1 MKTSIAVLTM
11 AGLMVASFPV
21 HAQVQSGRLKT
32 VDLNK
37 VFNEYYKTPVASQ
50 KLKDTAEQYNK
61 EHEDMLAQYRKQVD
75 ELNKLR
81 EEQDKTEYTAEVR
94 DQKKKAFQE
103 KLAETQKTQHDIE
116 EFRNSHKQILDQQT
130 QRMRQGILKE
140 INDVVSKE
148 ARDAGY
154 AFVFD
159 KSGNTLNGVPTLVYS
174 QESVDITDD
183 IIKVLNK
190 NKPVETPKADGKK
203 SDKPVDKNP
212 DKPADKK

>member
-1 MKTSIAVLTM
+1 MKTTIALLTM
-11 AGLMVASFPV
+11 AGLMAASFPAQ
-21 HAQVQSGRLKT
+21 AQVQSGRLVT

-37 VFNEYYKTPVASQ
+37 VFNDYYKTPVASQ

-61 EHEDMLAQYRKQVD
+61 EHEEMLAQYRKQVD

-140 INDVVSKE
+140 ITDVVAKE
-148 ARDAGY
+148 SRDNGY
-154 AFVFD
+154 GFVFD
-159 KSGNTLNGVPTLVYS
+159 KSGNTLNGVPTVVYS
-174 QESVDITDD
+174 QDALDITED
-183 IIKVLNK
+183 ILKVLNK
-190 NKPVETPKADGKK
+190 NAPKPSVEPPKTPKKEPQKK
-203 SDKPVDKNP
+203 
-212 DKPADKK
+212 

>member
-1 MKTSIAVLTM
+1 MKRILTV
-11 AGLMVASFPV
+11 VALASLCLGV
-21 HAQVQSGRLKT
+21 TAQTQVQSGRIVT

-37 VFNEYYKTPVASQ
+37 IFNEYYKTPVASS

-61 EHEDMLAQYRKQVD
+61 EHDEMVASYRKQVD

-81 EEQDKTEYTAEVR
+81 EEQDKTEYTQEVR
-94 DQKKKAFQE
+94 EQKKKAFQE
-103 KLAETQKTQHDIE
+103 KLAETQKTQRDIE
-116 EFRNSHKQILDQQT
+116 EFRNSHRQILDQQT

-140 INDVVSKE
+140 ISEIVSKE

-159 KSGNTLNGVPTLVYS
+159 KSGNTFNGTPGIVYS
-174 QESVDITDD
+174 QDSVEITDD
-183 IIKVLNK
+183 IIKILNK
-190 NKPVETPKADGKK
+190 NKPAETPKAEEKKPEKPAEKK
-203 SDKPVDKNP
+203 S